1 MFFFWNFSNQKNKRF
16 PKKNQHKQQQQQ
28 QQQQRHK
35 KRWVEKKKWFFS
47 SSSIPPLRLVLLFSS
62 FSSCCWRRSACSVNN
77 PIEKEARTRNTR
89 SNTSWCNLPSFFFP
103 TFLFYKSF
111 FSSSSSSCSYYLPFS
126 FFSPRLLLLVSCLS
140 VWDMKGFPTSEK
152 PFVVRLPKKENI
164 WPFLSLC
171 CCGFG
176 FFFYVSFLG
185 NSIIILLN
193 KKEEKTKINI
203 GTFFSLWY
211 FSSVGS
217 PPCSFSL
224 PKLWWCNDAVG
235 RLEWQAEECQCC
247 YHSRWVG
254 LLLPFS
260 KFKFF

>member
-1 MFFFWNFSNQKNKRF
+1 
-16 PKKNQHKQQQQQ
+16 
-28 QQQQRHK
+28 
-35 KRWVEKKKWFFS
+35 
-47 SSSIPPLRLVLLFSS
+47 
-62 FSSCCWRRSACSVNN
+62 
-77 PIEKEARTRNTR
+77 
-89 SNTSWCNLPSFFFP
+89 
-103 TFLFYKSF
+103 
-111 FSSSSSSCSYYLPFS
+111 
-126 FFSPRLLLLVSCLS
+126 
-140 VWDMKGFPTSEK
+140 MKGFPTSEK

-254 LLLPFS
+254 CCCHFRNSNFFS
-260 KFKFF
+260 ARTISHPAQLGWREDSNVCNHHLERGVMAR